1 MKSDVLETQVYLFG
15 RITDGRIGVKAH
27 YISQNSR
34 QGSFKNYS
42 LEKIQFVSLIY
53 KQELPVAHGSLKLCP
68 KTRAIRRAGDRVTGA
83 EVIRPLSFIK
93 RY

>member
-1 MKSDVLETQVYLFG
+1 MEGYELKPITLA
-15 RITDGRIGVKAH
+15 RIQDKALSRTTDWK
-27 YISQNSR
+27 
-34 QGSFKNYS
+34 
-42 LEKIQFVSLIY
+42 KIQFVSLIY

-68 KTRAIRRAGDRVTGA
+68 KTRAIRRAGDRVTGT